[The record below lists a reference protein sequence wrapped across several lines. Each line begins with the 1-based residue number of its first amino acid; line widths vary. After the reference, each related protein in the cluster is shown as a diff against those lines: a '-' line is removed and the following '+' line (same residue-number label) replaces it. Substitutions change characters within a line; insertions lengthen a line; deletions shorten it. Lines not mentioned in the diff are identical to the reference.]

1 MMTRL
6 DKMNFFKPL
15 IGRSAWRQQA
25 LRFFAFCVMGFFYTN
40 AISQANP
47 SIHMP
52 LSPSLL
58 QAFAPTGK
66 LRVGI
71 NLGNPVLAS
80 QDTGSTLPKG
90 VSVDIANAIGKQAG
104 IALDFQLFNSAGATV
119 EAMKNG
125 RLDLIFVAIDP
136 VRGADISY
144 TPPYIQIEGAY
155 LVKSNSPFQNN
166 AEVDQV
172 GNEIVVGKGSA
183 YDLFLTREIKQA
195 SLIRVASSPKVVG
208 EFMRGKGNVAAGVK
222 QQLEVDAQR
231 YTNVRLLP
239 GRFMVINQAIGI
251 PKERANSAEIAGY
264 LSAIIT
270 NLKSS
275 GFVAEAMKRHQIEG
289 ARVAE

>member
-1 MMTRL
+1 MQTRL
-6 DKMNFFKPL
+6 DKMKFLRPL
-15 IGRSAWRQQA
+15 AWHSALLQQV
-25 LRFFAFCVMGFFYTN
+25 LRLCCFCVIGFFYTA
-40 AISQANP
+40 AISQTNP
-47 SIHMP
+47 PTNMP
-52 LSPSLL
+52 LSPTLI
-58 QAFAPTGK
+58 QTFAPTGK

-80 QDTGSTLPKG
+80 QELGTGAPKG

-104 IALDFQLFNSAGATV
+104 VAIDFQLFKSAGATV

-125 RLDLIFVAIDP
+125 SLDLIFVAIDP

-155 LVKSNSPFQNN
+155 LVKSNSPFQKND
-166 AEVDQV
+166 EVDRP

-195 SLIRVASSPKVVG
+195 SLIRVASSPAVVA
-208 EFMRGKGNVAAGVK
+208 EFMSGKGNVAAGVK
-222 QQLEVDAQR
+222 QQLEVDAKR

-239 GRFMVINQAIGI
+239 GRFMVINQAIGT
-251 PKERANSAEIAGY
+251 PKERANSAEITSY